1 MLVKESLETNQPN
14 ITTTLNNTDRAVNHD
29 VSSLRKKLRTV
40 EKLNTKFP
48 ETNFHKQGQMGDFS
62 QETFLPPQQHSPF
75 FPMFEIISPR
85 KPLAHA
91 LHPTLLLPSP
101 ATTLPFPHL

>member
-14 ITTTLNNTDRAVNHD
+14 ITTVLNNTDRAVNHD

-48 ETNFHKQGQMGDFS
+48 ETNFHKQG
-62 QETFLPPQQHSPF
+62 
-75 FPMFEIISPR
+75 
-85 KPLAHA
+85 
-91 LHPTLLLPSP
+91 
-101 ATTLPFPHL
+101 